1 MEDPNQTRSIIYS
14 SNPVA
19 KHKEVLFLKRVVEW
33 TKKSVYFRWM
43 KSKQRDRPEVDIAK
57 IFV

>member
-33 TKKSVYFRWM
+33 TKKKRLLSLN
-43 KSKQRDRPEVDIAK
+43 EVK
-57 IFV
+57 TERQTRSLHS